1 MKSSVY
7 IPDSVKE
14 IKESIARRRTILA
27 EWQTLL
33 AKGRKPELQ
42 SWRQL
47 QVQATKAQIA
57 ELREALELAIERE
70 QTERAVAFCRQLE
83 PVRQQWEQGLFD

>member
-1 MKSSVY
+1 MKNTVH

-14 IKESIARRRTILA
+14 IKQAIARRLTILA

-47 QVQATKAQIA
+47 QVSATELQIA

>member
-1 MKSSVY
+1 MKNTVH

-14 IKESIARRRTILA
+14 IKQAIARRLTILA

-47 QVQATKAQIA
+47 QVSATELQIA

-70 QTERAVAFCRQLE
+70 QTERAVAFCRQLD

>member
-1 MKSSVY
+1 MLNSVH
-7 IPDSVKE
+7 IPESVKE
-14 IKESIARRRTILA
+14 IKNAIARRITILA
-27 EWQTLL
+27 DWKTLL

-47 QVQATKAQIA
+47 QVSATELQIA

-70 QTERAVAFCRQLE
+70 QTERAVAFCRQLD

>member
-1 MKSSVY
+1 MKNSVH

-14 IKESIARRRTILA
+14 IKQAIARRLTILA
-27 EWQTLL
+27 EWQALL
-33 AKGRKPELQ
+33 AKSRKPSLLSMREMQVSATEL
-42 SWRQL
+42 
-47 QVQATKAQIA
+47 QIA

-70 QTERAVAFCRQLE
+70 QTERAVAFCRQLD

>member
-1 MKSSVY
+1 MSNTVNIPSSVK
-7 IPDSVKE
+7 DMKNA
-14 IKESIARRRTILA
+14 IARRITILA
-27 EWQTLL
+27 DWKTLL

-47 QVQATKAQIA
+47 QVSATELQIA

-70 QTERAVAFCRQLE
+70 QTERAVAFCRQLD